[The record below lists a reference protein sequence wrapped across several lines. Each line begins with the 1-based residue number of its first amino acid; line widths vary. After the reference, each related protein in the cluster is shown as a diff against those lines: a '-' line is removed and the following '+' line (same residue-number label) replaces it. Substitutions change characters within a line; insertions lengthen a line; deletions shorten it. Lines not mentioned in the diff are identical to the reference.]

1 MEPANLDYRLI
12 MGANDLALNLNR
24 TVNGSHIFQF
34 DLIGSVLWD
43 NYYLNHNNILLY
55 VLLLR

>member
-24 TVNGSHIFQF
+24 TVNGRHIFQF

-43 NYYLNHNNILLY
+43 NYYLNHNNYMLGIQW
-55 VLLLR
+55 LR